1 MKVWK
6 NSYKTA
12 RDILSGLQTE
22 LDECL
27 ANSIDQGGADVQW
40 GEHVYTQRSL
50 LTLTASGIL
59 LNAVNEL
66 LKRELSLKRWMYKQ
80 KMHKILTSSECFS
93 YAIGIVN
100 KLPSKYPGIKTLP
113 AVHRVILDARQSVEI
128 FL

>member
-12 RDILSGLQTE
+12 RDILCGLQTE

-40 GEHVYTQRSL
+40 GDHIYSQRSL
-50 LTLTASGIL
+50 LTLMESGIL
-59 LNAVNEL
+59 LKGVNEL
-66 LKRELSLKRWMYKQ
+66 LRRELSLKRWMYKQ
-80 KMHKILTSSECFS
+80 RMHEVLTSSEGFN